1 MIGPF
6 KTCSLWGGCVC
17 REGLV
22 GAEGGTLPRIK
33 DIRLIGWLL
42 GVEEGGE
49 EEEEERRW
57 RDIEYQIRV
66 AYVTAKA
73 RVDLAGFK
81 TRQTT
86 NPGMG

>member
-1 MIGPF
+1 MVVG
-6 KTCSLWGGCVC
+6 SGG
-17 REGLV
+17 RRGRG
-22 GAEGGTLPRIK
+22 GA
-33 DIRLIGWLL
+33 
-42 GVEEGGE
+42 

-57 RDIEYQIRV
+57 RDIEYQIKFARV